1 MKRTLSIILCALMR
15 VGMLSVIPFSAFA
28 ATDITIT
35 SVDDWMEKL
44 SGQNVGNANITVTA
58 TELDFT
64 GKELAPVD
72 GFTGTFNGNGVVI
85 KNANVVTTGETGLF
99 HCTEG
104 AATTFKNFSIVS
116 SNFEGKKWVG
126 AVTCC
131 TNDDTTFENIFIGED
146 VTVKASEGNAGGLIG
161 GCAGNYN
168 LTVNISN
175 CVVGATVDGGSGQ
188 YVGGFLGNGQTKK
201 SGSTMYV
208 KDINLT
214 NCLMLGSAISTAS
227 SDVSGFVGYNL
238 KKDNDVFY
246 GTTTFTN
253 CIYAGKEFK
262 SYPFAK
268 SGSVETVNCYTT
280 YVNADNRLYNEAD
293 TAITTDSPEAA
304 TCGISVTPVSSFVG
318 ANAAVTLEGWTKR
331 DGDIMVPTAIA
342 SYATA
347 SVYSKSYTVTWVDD
361 NGTVLATETYVASEM
376 PTYKG
381 QTPTKAEDDRFTYEF
396 KTWTPTITKAF
407 ADATYTA
414 AYSKVSKITGDTSN
428 IWDEWDGTSNELYD
442 LEGEGTAESPY
453 IIRTAEQWANLAA
466 NGYAKLLPDGLHIK
480 LEANLDFKGLP
491 GLTQLADDG
500 THLLIYFDGGNH
512 IMKGMNITGKDSTS
526 IFGDIWGSQD
536 LSQNQVSVIKNLV
549 VQNSTFTSTS
559 GWVSPI
565 AGEISGPVVIE
576 NIYIDKT
583 VTVDGGTKG
592 KAGGIIGGCFFSA
605 STKTDCNYTATV
617 RNCVF
622 AGTIISSG
630 NGNGG
635 IVGYNNCKNDG
646 GYDEVINLVIENCLV
661 LGILPVDTPD
671 TNGFVGYSGE
681 IGYASAGGVKPTIAI
696 TNCVFAGSA
705 TDGKYFNEYPFAK
718 NSLLTLTNCYTIAA
732 GAEGAMYE
740 TESGVGTAGVTLIEG
755 GRDALVGENVA
766 ITLEGWTK
774 RAGDI
779 MIPTALAS
787 FAPKFVS
794 DVTVSW
800 EVDGVIVLTETYK
813 MGDMPEY
820 KGEAPTKA
828 EDDTYRYNFYGWDP
842 MITVAMGDVTY
853 VAQFQKIRKMADN
866 VTDETEPTTTQPS
879 ATEPTTTDAP
889 TDESGCG
896 SVIGGGAIALVA
908 VIGGALVIGAKKK
921 ED

>member
-1 MKRTLSIILCALMR
+1 MKRIISIILCALML

-44 SGQNVGNANITVTA
+44 SGQSVGEANITVTA

-64 GKELAPVD
+64 GKELAPAKD
-72 GFTGTFNGNGVVI
+72 FKGSFNGNGVVI
-85 KNANVVTTGETGLF
+85 KNANIVNTGDEVGLF
-99 HCTEG
+99 YCLDG
-104 AATTFKNFSIVS
+104 AATFKNFSIVS

-126 AVTCC
+126 AIACCICADVTV
-131 TNDDTTFENIFIGED
+131 ENVYIGED
-146 VTVKASEGNAGGLIG
+146 VTIKAVEGTVGGIFG
-161 GCAGNYN
+161 GCTGGST
-168 LTVNISN
+168 LTANISN
-175 CVVGATVDGGSGQ
+175 CVVGATIDGNSGK
-188 YVGGFLGNGQTKK
+188 YVGGFVGNAQTTEK
-201 SGSTMYV
+201 SSKLCI
-208 KDINLT
+208 KDFNFT
-214 NCLMLGSAISTAS
+214 NCLMIGSVTSTG
-227 SDVSGFVGYNL
+227 SDVSGFLGYNV
-238 KKDNDVFY
+238 KAKDGSYY
-246 GTTTFTN
+246 GSANFIN
-253 CIYAGKEFK
+253 CVYAGKNFI

-268 SGSVETVNCYTT
+268 AGSVEAVNCYTT

-293 TAITTDSPEAA
+293 TAITTESPEAA

-318 ANAAVTLEGWTKR
+318 TNASVTLEGWTKR

-342 SYATA
+342 GYATA
-347 SVYSKSYTVTWVDD
+347 TVYSKSYTVTWLDD

-491 GLTQLADDG
+491 GLTQLATDG

-526 IFGDIWGSQD
+526 IFGDIWGNQD

-549 VQNSTFTSTS
+549 VQNSTFTSDS

-605 STKTDCNYTATV
+605 STKTDCNYTATI

-622 AGTIISSG
+622 AGTIITSG

-661 LGILPVDTPD
+661 LGILPVDAPD

-705 TDGKYFNEYPFAK
+705 TDGKYFNTYPFAK
-718 NSLLTLTNCYTIAA
+718 NSLLTLTNCYTITA

-755 GRDALVGENVA
+755 GRDALVGESVA

-853 VAQFQKIRKMADN
+853 VAQFQKIRKMSDN
-866 VTDETEPTTTQPS
+866 VTEETEPPVTQP
-879 ATEPTTTDAP
+879 AATDAP
-889 TDESGCG
+889 TTDATPNESGCG
-896 SVIGGGAIALVA
+896 SVIGGGVIALVA
-908 VIGGALVIGAKKK
+908 VMGSALVIGAKKK
-921 ED
+921 EN